1 MLDQFASS
9 YGLLEEVD
17 WQCIFSSFYEVV
29 RMKIKCTD
37 MSKFPKEM
45 LFCIDK
51 KLYKIVIDIDMGKMD
66 SAADRGKGDG
76 SGIDKKD
83 EKDDED
89 NLDDVDDLG
98 EDTTHDVYMDV
109 SRNENESQLE
119 QKGQILSGGGRQNQ
133 KQMEECGSECG
144 QVGLEFFQHGG

>member
-51 KLYKIVIDIDMGKMD
+51 KLYKIVIDMGKMD

-98 EDTTHDVYMDV
+98 EDTTHDAYMDV

-119 QKGQILSGGGRQNQ
+119 QKG
-133 KQMEECGSECG
+133 
-144 QVGLEFFQHGG
+144 LEGEDRIKNRWRNVVVSVVRWVWNSFSMGARKWI